1 VDSISTRP
9 SAGDPAGQP
18 PTLRADLTI
27 YRLVLAVLWTLAI
40 MTVCWLPRHV
50 VREIEDDSSWFK
62 IPNFDKL
69 VHCAIFVVFSILW
82 ARVWSARRQFAW
94 VILAGLGLAVVTEVV
109 QELPVVGRDASLYDA
124 LTDIVGVLIGIA
136 AAPLVEPWARFLELR
151 LFRRKCSQPILAPG
165 ATVTVDGSSPPTS
178 RSEDG
183 GRR

>member
-1 VDSISTRP
+1 MDSISTNP
-9 SAGDPAGQP
+9 SAGDPAGPP
-18 PTLRADLTI
+18 PTSRADLTI

-50 VREIEDDSSWFK
+50 VREIEDDSAWFK

-82 ARVWSARRQFAW
+82 ARVWSSRPRLAW
-94 VILAGLGLAVVTEVV
+94 VVLAGLVLAVVTEVV

-136 AAPLVEPWARFLELR
+136 VAPLVEPLVRGFESRLLRRRRAEDASTARP
-151 LFRRKCSQPILAPG
+151 S
-165 ATVTVDGSSPPTS
+165 VTTETCP
-178 RSEDG
+178 
-183 GRR
+183 